1 MAHAKH
7 TITRAGF
14 ERDEV
19 EAMFREAGCVDVAFA
34 EFREETRVGD
44 GDGEG
49 PQVGRQRMFVVRGR
63 RG

>member
-14 ERDEV
+14 ERE
-19 EAMFREAGCVDVAFA
+19 EMENMFREAGCVDIAFA
-34 EFREETRVGD
+34 DFREGTRVGD

-49 PQVGRQRMFVVRGR
+49 PQVGWQRMFVVRGR
-63 RG
+63 RA